1 MLEIRNLSAG
11 FGKADVLRGIEF
23 HVEAG
28 ELIAL
33 LGPNGA
39 GKSTLMKSIIGV
51 GIHHRQGEIMLDGEN
66 IIAASSHDVIGRG
79 LAIVPEGRMILAPMT
94 VEDNLRLGA
103 TRLNRSQGHSLAEM
117 FEYVFDLFPRLHERS
132 DQIAGTLSGG
142 EQQMLAI
149 GRALMS
155 APRILLLDEPFL
167 GLAPIVVQ
175 EILDAL
181 TMLKE
186 AGLTQVLV
194 EQKLD
199 IALALASRAYVL
211 IKGEVA
217 LMDTA
222 KSLAARK
229 DLDNLYFALASVRE
243 TEEIS

>member
-1 MLEIRNLSAG
+1 
-11 FGKADVLRGIEF
+11 
-23 HVEAG
+23 
-28 ELIAL
+28 
-33 LGPNGA
+33 
-39 GKSTLMKSIIGV
+39 
-51 GIHHRQGEIMLDGEN
+51 
-66 IIAASSHDVIGRG
+66 
-79 LAIVPEGRMILAPMT
+79 
-94 VEDNLRLGA
+94 
-103 TRLNRSQGHSLAEM
+103 
-117 FEYVFDLFPRLHERS
+117 
-132 DQIAGTLSGG
+132 
-142 EQQMLAI
+142 
-149 GRALMS
+149 MS

-217 LMDTA
+217 LMDTV